1 VRKAPKVPERHDTV
15 MAIRRLHA
23 DGVPTAGVR
32 APDAT
37 GETRTGGPTDAT
49 VQTTRIDW
57 WGRPTGRGGC

>member
-1 VRKAPKVPERHDTV
+1 

-23 DGVPTAGVR
+23 DGVPTAGDR